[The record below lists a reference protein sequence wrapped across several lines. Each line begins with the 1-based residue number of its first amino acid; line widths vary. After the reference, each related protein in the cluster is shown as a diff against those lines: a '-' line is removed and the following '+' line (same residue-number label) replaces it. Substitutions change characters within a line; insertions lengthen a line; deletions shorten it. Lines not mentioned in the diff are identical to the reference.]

1 MGKAERDRSA
11 RERLADERVRGQTK
25 ARQRRLLLAA
35 VGAVAAVAAV
45 VAVVV
50 VAVRGGDDDGG
61 AKTASSYTGP
71 LAPVSRQADG
81 STLMAQAGVAEPVL
95 ELFED
100 FQCPVCKKAEDAS
113 GDTIKRLAGEGAL
126 RVVYR
131 PLQLFR
137 GADREPLSSNSHR
150 AANAALCAPADRWLA
165 FHDTLY
171 ANQPEEGDEGFSNA
185 DLVSWGQRAG
195 ITDPA
200 FPGCV
205 NGDAKAAELA
215 KMTEYALTDRKIE
228 GTPTVL
234 LDGKALDLRSQVL
247 DPGGLEKAVRA
258 AGRG

>member
-1 MGKAERDRSA
+1 MGNAERDRSA
-11 RERLADERVRGQTK
+11 RQRLATERARSQ
-25 ARQRRLLLAA
+25 ARDRQRRLLLITVGGIAAAA
-35 VGAVAAVAAV
+35 VI

-50 VAVRGGDDDGG
+50 VAVRGGDDED

-81 STLMAQAGVAEPVL
+81 STLMAKAGVNGPVL
-95 ELFED
+95 EIFED
-100 FQCPVCKKAEDAS
+100 FQCPICKQAEEAA

-131 PLQLFR
+131 PLQLFQ

-171 ANQPEEGDEGFSNA
+171 ANQPEEGDEGFAND
-185 DLVSWGQRAG
+185 DLVAWGRNAG
-195 ITDPA
+195 ITDGA

-205 NGDAKAAELA
+205 TGDAKAAELA
-215 KMTEYALTDRKIE
+215 TMTRYAFEDRKIE

-234 LDGKALDLRSQVL
+234 LDGKALDLRGQVL
-247 DPGGLEKAVRA
+247 DPAGLEKAVRA
-258 AGRG
+258 AERS